1 MSDSRYTIRNYR
13 ASDFDG
19 FVQLR
24 TEAARLTA
32 DEGCLSLQVIRENLG
47 RPNYLPEQDL
57 FLAEISGVIVGYLDV
72 VPEVKI
78 GRVVLN
84 CFIHPQHRRK
94 GLATKLLAHAVR
106 RAKALGAQV
115 AHVNIHQ
122 GNTVAQRVLSGLGFR
137 LIRRAHE
144 LELDLTDIPL
154 LEAAASFPIRHLEI
168 GEEAKLTDIQNRSF
182 TGSWGYHPNTKEQ
195 IKYETSM
202 SNCEREGILLACE
215 GDSPVG
221 YCWTRIEGVEG
232 PTADES
238 KGRIFMIGV
247 DPDYRG
253 TGIGKGLL
261 LAGLSYLKGQGLRV
275 AQLTVDSENEVADA
289 LYRSV
294 GFKICDSSLWYEK
307 VLD

>member
-19 FVQLR
+19 FVQLK

-32 DEGCLSLQVIRENLG
+32 DEGYLSPQVIRENLG
-47 RPNYLPEQDL
+47 RPNYSPEQDL
-57 FLAEISGVIVGYLDV
+57 FLVEISEAIVGYLNV
-72 VPEVKI
+72 IPEVKI
-78 GRVVLN
+78 GRVVLD
-84 CFIHPQHRRK
+84 CFVHPGYRNK

-115 AHVNIHQ
+115 AHVSIHH
-122 GNTVAQRVLSGLGFR
+122 GNTVAQTVLTGLGFQ

-144 LELDLTDIPL
+144 LKIDLTEIPL
-154 LEAAASFPIRHLEI
+154 PEAAASFPIRHLEV
-168 GEEAKLTDIQNRSF
+168 GEEDKLTEIQNRSF
-182 TGSWGYHPNTKEQ
+182 TGSWGYHPNTEEQ
-195 IKYETSM
+195 IKYETGM

-215 GDSPVG
+215 GDRPVG
-221 YCWTRIEGVEG
+221 YCWTKIEGGEN

-247 DPDYRG
+247 DPDYQG
-253 TGIGKGLL
+253 TGVGRELL

-275 AQLTVDSENEVADA
+275 AQLTVDSENRVANA
-289 LYRSV
+289 LYHSI
-294 GFKICDSSLWYEK
+294 GFEICDRSLWYEK